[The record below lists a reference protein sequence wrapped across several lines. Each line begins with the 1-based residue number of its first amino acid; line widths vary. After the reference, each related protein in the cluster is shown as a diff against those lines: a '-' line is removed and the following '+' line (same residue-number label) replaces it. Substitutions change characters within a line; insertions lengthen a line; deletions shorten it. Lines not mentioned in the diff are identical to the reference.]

1 MDGRPSIPEKPL
13 VEGSYPSPAIKAT
26 QEMSEHVRGC
36 DRDFM
41 FQRQFEA
48 AKLGQKAQT
57 HIALAL
63 ARVYT

>member
-1 MDGRPSIPEKPL
+1 MDVRPSIPEKPL
-13 VEGSYPSPAIKAT
+13 VKGSYPSPAIKAT
-26 QEMSEHVRGC
+26 PKMSEHVRGC

-41 FQRQFEA
+41 FQRRFEA
-48 AKLGQKAQT
+48 AKLGHKALT